1 MSLAGRLFMDVSYT
15 RTQHG
20 NVGITRTVRRLLDEL
35 ETIAGCKPVVFHRT
49 GFRLLRPAHRS
60 PTASGVT
67 AIDNAAG
74 RMFRWLNSA
83 PVRKLVSLLPEAV
96 LRKAWRLNNDLTF
109 DSLSKD
115 EEPLTFRGGDCL
127 VLADQS
133 WNYRVWLAT
142 QQAQAQGANV
152 VLVLYDL
159 IPIRHP
165 EFCPPLF
172 TDVFRL
178 WLVRML
184 GCCDMVMCISA
195 ATEADLLTW
204 CTEENLPLP
213 RTRHF
218 RLGCDLPKENAGDI
232 RESIARFMRSSV
244 PVFAAV
250 GTIEPRKNYSMLLRT
265 FERLWL
271 EGVNAHLLIAGRTT
285 GEETDLVERLRMHP
299 EQGRRLLT
307 LFDASDQELAH
318 VYGHARALVFPS
330 LAEGFGL
337 PLVEARAHDCQVI
350 ASDIPAFRE
359 LEEPGISYFS
369 VGAADQ
375 LSRLIV
381 HHADKCNSPPHRTS
395 KPAWSWAQ
403 SSTELLQKIED
414 LLGQPF

>member
-1 MSLAGRLFMDVSYT
+1 
-15 RTQHG
+15 
-20 NVGITRTVRRLLDEL
+20 
-35 ETIAGCKPVVFHRT
+35 
-49 GFRLLRPAHRS
+49 
-60 PTASGVT
+60 
-67 AIDNAAG
+67 
-74 RMFRWLNSA
+74 
-83 PVRKLVSLLPEAV
+83 
-96 LRKAWRLNNDLTF
+96 
-109 DSLSKD
+109 
-115 EEPLTFRGGDCL
+115 
-127 VLADQS
+127 
-133 WNYRVWLAT
+133 
-142 QQAQAQGANV
+142 
-152 VLVLYDL
+152 
-159 IPIRHP
+159 
-165 EFCPPLF
+165 
-172 TDVFRL
+172 
-178 WLVRML
+178 
-184 GCCDMVMCISA
+184 
-195 ATEADLLTW
+195 
-204 CTEENLPLP
+204 
-213 RTRHF
+213 
-218 RLGCDLPKENAGDI
+218 
-232 RESIARFMRSSV
+232 
-244 PVFAAV
+244 
-250 GTIEPRKNYSMLLRT
+250 MLLRT